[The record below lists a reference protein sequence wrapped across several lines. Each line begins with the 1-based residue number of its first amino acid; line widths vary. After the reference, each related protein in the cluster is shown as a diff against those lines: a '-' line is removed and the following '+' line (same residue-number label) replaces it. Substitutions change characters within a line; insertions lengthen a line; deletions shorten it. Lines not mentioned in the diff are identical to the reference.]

1 MVPQQVRLL
10 RYGLKTMN
18 KKHCHLSCCIQVDV
32 LPRRIAAVVALGAVL
47 CLSCAGVAQ
56 SFYDQIEPV
65 ATTEDGQPDPDA
77 SLRAMSMMYIVVP
90 KPKPFQIHD
99 LITIIV
105 DETSSSESKQSL
117 DTKKKYDFEAIL
129 TEFPSL
135 AHLLE
140 LQLTR
145 GDSSPVA
152 KALLNSDTKFK
163 GDGKAKR
170 EDRYIARI
178 TAEVIDIKP
187 NGTLVLESRKSIHQ
201 GAESKT
207 IVLSGI
213 CRQQDI
219 TDANTISSSQLA
231 NLNIIEQVEGELKK
245 TATKGFLTRVLEAIF
260 NF

>member
-1 MVPQQVRLL
+1 
-10 RYGLKTMN
+10 MN
-18 KKHCHLSCCIQVDV
+18 KDLYHPIVCAVADSLF
-32 LPRRIAAVVALGAVL
+32 RRIAAVVALGAVL
-47 CLSCAGVAQ
+47 CLSRAGVAQ

-65 ATTEDGQPDPDA
+65 ATTEEGEPDPDA
-77 SLRAMSMMYIVVP
+77 PLRAMSMMFIEVP
-90 KPKPFQIHD
+90 KPKPFQVHD
-99 LITIIV
+99 LVTIIV

-117 DTKKKYDFEAIL
+117 DTKKKYDFQAIL

-135 AHLLE
+135 EKLLE
-140 LQLTR
+140 LQLVR

-152 KALLNSDTKFK
+152 KAILNSDTKFK

-178 TAEVIDIKP
+178 TAEIIDIKP
-187 NGTLVLESRKSIHQ
+187 NGTLVLEARKSIVQ

-207 IVLSGI
+207 IVLSGT
-213 CRQQDI
+213 CRQSDI